1 MSSIMAFEVGDRVL
15 VENTQSEG
23 DSADFFERSGT
34 IRFLGKTEFREGEWV
49 GIELDTPDGKNDGS
63 VAG

>member
-1 MSSIMAFEVGDRVL
+1 MSSILAFEVGDRVL
-15 VENTQSEG
+15 VENTSSED

-34 IRFLGKTEFREGEWV
+34 IRFLGKTEFRDGEWV

>member
-1 MSSIMAFEVGDRVL
+1 MSSILAFEVGDRVL
-15 VENTQSEG
+15 VENTSNES

-34 IRFLGKTEFREGEWV
+34 IRFLGKTEFRDGEWV